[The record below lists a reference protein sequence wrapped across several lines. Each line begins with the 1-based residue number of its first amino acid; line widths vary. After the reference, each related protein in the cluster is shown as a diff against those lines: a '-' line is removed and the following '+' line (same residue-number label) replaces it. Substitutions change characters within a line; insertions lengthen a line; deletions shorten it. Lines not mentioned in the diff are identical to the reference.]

1 MEVEFPVRSDFVDW
15 DMVVESKLQHVI
27 GRIPAGRDIMRHH
40 MRLETKLLKLG
51 EPLRED
57 DCQRVLDRVGKGS
70 KL

>member
-15 DMVVESKLQHVI
+15 DAVVKSNLQHVV
-27 GRIPAGRDIMRHH
+27 GRIPARRDITRHH
-40 MRLETKLLKLG
+40 PRLETKLLKLG